1 MSENH
6 HCTAQELRG
15 LLKDLSDDADLVV
28 TLPSGELGDELSQIG
43 VDGIAAALPAELKAQ
58 IRIGL
63 RYLLDEYNV
72 SGATLDFYVDETEA
86 RCRAFSRQFMKSQWD
101 AEIWKVYSGGIPTEF
116 ECSVEQ
122 AWWASLIEVGKTAID
137 VIIQLAALGIRLELD
152 NQRLTER
159 LRVEGNEDRTVTQAV
174 KAGCA

>member
-6 HCTAQELRG
+6 HCTVQELRG
-15 LLKDLSDDADLVV
+15 LLEDLPDDVDLVV
-28 TLPSGELGDELSQIG
+28 TLPSGELGDELNQIG
-43 VDGIAAALPAELKAQ
+43 VDRIAAALPAELKAQ

-72 SGATLDFYVDETEA
+72 SGVALDAFVDEVEA
-86 RCRAFSRQFMKSQWD
+86 RCRAFSRKLAKAQWD
-101 AEIWKVYSGGIPTEF
+101 TEIWKAYSGGIPTEF

-137 VIIQLAALGIRLELD
+137 VIIQLSALGIRLELD
-152 NQRLTER
+152 NRRLTER
-159 LRVEGNEDRTVTQAV
+159 LRVEGNEDRTVTQTV
-174 KAGCA
+174 KTGCA